1 MTARTPLVLVPGLLC
16 DGALFAPQVAALA
29 DVADI
34 TVADVAQDDTLAGMA
49 DRLLAAAPDTFALA
63 GLSMGGYVVQEVM
76 RRAPHR
82 VSRIALIDTNARADR
97 EEQITARREQ
107 MALAAQGRLAE
118 VAERLLPFL
127 IHPARLADAAFTG
140 PIREMMLR
148 VGPEAFIRQ
157 QTAIM
162 GRPDGREDLRAITVP
177 ALCLVGQDDA
187 ITPPKVHQE
196 MVDRLAAG
204 ELVVIEGSGHL
215 PTLEQPQ
222 AVSACLR
229 TWLQR

>member
-1 MTARTPLVLVPGLLC
+1 MTAKTPLILVPGLLC
-16 DGALFAPQVAALA
+16 DAALYAPQTAALS
-29 DVADI
+29 DIADI
-34 TVADVAQDDTLAGMA
+34 TVADVAQDDSLGGMA

-63 GLSMGGYVVQEVM
+63 GLSMGGYVAQEVM

-82 VSRIALIDTNARADR
+82 VTRLALIDTNARADR
-97 EEQITARREQ
+97 EEQITTRKSQ
-107 MALAAQGRLAE
+107 MELAAQGRLAE
-118 VAERLLPFL
+118 VAETLLPFL
-127 IHPARLADAAFTG
+127 IHPDRLADQAFTA
-140 PIREMMLR
+140 PIRAMMLR

-162 GRPDGREDLRAITVP
+162 GRPDGREDLRAVAVP
-177 ALCLVGQDDA
+177 TLCLVGRDDA

-196 MVDRLAAG
+196 MVDRLPDG
-204 ELVVIEGSGHL
+204 TLVVIDDSGHL

-229 TWLQR
+229 YWLQR